1 VLPRLRQFITKPRP
15 SSGGYL
21 PFNGDGSPL
30 RVLLSSYGVCRRM
43 LDPWRIGIMGVG
55 SERHQM
61 VTSQGATA
69 FGGLSW
75 GLSGQITGTRP
86 ILLVTAF
93 LFFVVTV
100 GWLLLFGR
108 SRESLT
114 VKGEAPW
121 LSAS

>member
-1 VLPRLRQFITKPRP
+1 
-15 SSGGYL
+15 
-21 PFNGDGSPL
+21 
-30 RVLLSSYGVCRRM
+30 
-43 LDPWRIGIMGVG
+43 MGVG

-69 FGGLSW
+69 FG